1 MEGSPGRSDRNL
13 GERPSPKVTSGVTI
27 GAVDSSAGTA
37 PPPAATT
44 GRTGTVGVSAA
55 TEGVSAA
62 TAGVSDSTRAA
73 PRDAVAV
80 WGTATL
86 EVPRAALTFD

>member
-1 MEGSPGRSDRNL
+1 M
-13 GERPSPKVTSGVTI
+13 TM
-27 GAVDSSAGTA
+27 
-37 PPPAATT
+37 
-44 GRTGTVGVSAA
+44 GRTGTVGVAAA

-80 WGTATL
+80 WVTATL
-86 EVPRAALTFD
+86 EVPRAALTPFD